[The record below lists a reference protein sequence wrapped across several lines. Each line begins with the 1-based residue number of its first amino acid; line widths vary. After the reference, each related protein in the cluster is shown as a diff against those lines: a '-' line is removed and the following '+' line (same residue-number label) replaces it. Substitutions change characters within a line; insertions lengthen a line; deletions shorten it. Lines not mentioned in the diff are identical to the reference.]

1 MRRSKKLLLF
11 EDFMSIGKE
20 LRQKVEKYITKNKKE
35 LDSLADEDKFDEIY
49 QHLYIGFDIEPDSP
63 EGKDLKQ
70 AFDSIF

>member
-35 LDSLADEDKFDEIY
+35 LDSLADNDEWETLY
-49 QHLYIGFDIEPDSP
+49 QHMYTEFDVEPDSP
-63 EGKDLKQ
+63 KGKELKKT
-70 AFDSIF
+70 FDSIF

>member
-35 LDSLADEDKFDEIY
+35 LNSLADEDKFDEIY

>member
-11 EDFMSIGKE
+11 EDFMSIDKE

-49 QHLYIGFDIEPDSP
+49 QHLYIGFDTEPDSK
-63 EGKDLKQ
+63 EGTDLKQ

>member
-35 LDSLADEDKFDEIY
+35 LNSLADEDKFDEIY
-49 QHLYIGFDIEPDSP
+49 QHLYIGFDIETDSP

>member
-11 EDFMSIGKE
+11 EDFMSIDKE

-70 AFDSIF
+70 TFDSIF